1 VVDEV
6 RVRRASPRVVTSF
19 ARVKTSWTPLVLA
32 LLLTGC
38 SVPNHRHALRIRDEV
53 PDTPESVS
61 LAWYQT
67 VGVELVPGNRVE
79 LVHNGHVFDL
89 LEQEIR
95 AARSSIHVA
104 VYIWRP
110 GEPSDRLLRA
120 LRERHPGVACRVM
133 VDPLG
138 SVRFTETVRPEL
150 VAAGCD
156 VRVFRMLEGTVS
168 SLDLDRIR
176 TRLHRKMVIR
186 DGVSGLTGGWG
197 IWRSWLGNGRK
208 HDEWRDANIWVQGP
222 AVQGLQVAFAQNW
235 QEAGGGLLP
244 AEAFPE
250 VPGQGEA
257 RAGFVSSTA
266 APVLTDVER
275 MTLLAIAS
283 AKRRLWIA
291 NSYFIPTGAMQ
302 DMLIAKVKE
311 GVDVRV
317 LVPSGRHHDVGP
329 VLGGQK
335 ASYARLLENGVRLWE
350 YEVSMMHSKSILVD
364 ERLVMV
370 GSTNLDPLAL
380 GAEEGS
386 LVVDDAALA
395 TTLAQAFEADL
406 VHSREVTWD
415 SWRRRG
421 LVQRL
426 SESFTMLFGRYL

>member
-6 RVRRASPRVVTSF
+6 GVRRASPRGVTSF
-19 ARVKTSWTPLVLA
+19 ARVKTSWTLLVLA
-32 LLLTGC
+32 LLAGC
-38 SVPNHRHALRIRDEV
+38 SVPNHRHALRIRDAV
-53 PDTPESVS
+53 PETPEGVS

-95 AARSSIHVA
+95 AARSSIHIA
-104 VYIWRP
+104 LYIWRP
-110 GEPSDRLLRA
+110 GASSDRLLKA
-120 LRERHPGVACRVM
+120 LRERPPGVACRVL

-138 SVRFTETVRPEL
+138 SVRFPEQVQPEL
-150 VAAGCD
+150 AAVGCD
-156 VRVFRMLEGTVS
+156 ARIFRSLEGSVS
-168 SLDLDRIR
+168 TLDLDRIR

-197 IWRSWLGNGRK
+197 VWRSWEGNGRK

-222 AVQGLQVAFAQNW
+222 AVQGMQVAFAQNW

-250 VPGQGEA
+250 MASRGEA

-266 APVLTDVER
+266 APVLTDLER

-291 NSYFIPTGAMQ
+291 NAYFIPTGAMQ

-311 GVDVRV
+311 GVDVRI

-335 ASYARLLENGVRLWE
+335 ASYARLLEHGVRLWE

-370 GSTNLDPLAL
+370 GSTNLDPLAM

-395 TTLAQAFEADL
+395 AKLAQAFEEDL

-421 LVQRL
+421 LVQKL